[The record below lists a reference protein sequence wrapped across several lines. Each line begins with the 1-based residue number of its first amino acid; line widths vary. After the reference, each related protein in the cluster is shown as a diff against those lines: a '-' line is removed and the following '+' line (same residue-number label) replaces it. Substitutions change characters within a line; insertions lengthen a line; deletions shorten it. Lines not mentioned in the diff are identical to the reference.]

1 MTLVAPRKIRR
12 CALTGAPLTSDS
24 LKLVVAEPPLVRRR
38 PGYLE
43 TVADAGAIAAPLTL
57 HRHETEGVGLAYA
70 VMMARYLSHAHSEQ
84 ERREQM
90 ALLAWWQ
97 SSYGQRRVFSGLLLR
112 LPESAAKHTLEVVM
126 TCHREQADPADIAE
140 RFGHSEQWVRAKV
153 DWCMH
158 LAQFHR
164 TECQCMSCAAR
175 SEQRRRTS

>member
-1 MTLVAPRKIRR
+1 MLQAPKRRPR
-12 CALTGAPLTSDS
+12 CALTGAPLVYDS
-24 LKLVVAEPPLVRRR
+24 EKRTVSGTPLKMTKPR
-38 PGYLE
+38 YLE
-43 TVADAGAIAAPLTL
+43 PTGDAISAPVTL

-70 VMMARYLSHAHSEQ
+70 VMMARYLSQAHSEG
-84 ERREQM
+84 ERREQL
-90 ALLAWWQ
+90 ALLAWWH
-97 SSYGQRRVFSGLLLR
+97 SSYGQRRVLSGLLMR
-112 LPESAAKHTLEVVM
+112 LPESAARHTLEVVM

-164 TECQCMSCAAR
+164 AECQCMSCAAR